1 MYPDNQVVKARQE
14 LHAAVIA
21 DLKSGMG
28 YMPAAVKHGV
38 SITTIYNIAKKY
50 GCIRGKRKA
59 AQAVQELANGQ

>member
-14 LHAAVIA
+14 LHAAIVA
-21 DLKSGMG
+21 DLKGGMG

-38 SITTIYNIAKKY
+38 SITTIYNIARKY

-59 AQAVQELANGQ
+59 AQAVQETQDVR